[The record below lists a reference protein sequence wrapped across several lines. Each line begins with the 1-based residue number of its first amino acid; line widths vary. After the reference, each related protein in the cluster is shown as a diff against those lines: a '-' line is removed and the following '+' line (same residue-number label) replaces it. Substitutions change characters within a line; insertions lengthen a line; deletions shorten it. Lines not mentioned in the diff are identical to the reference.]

1 VNTFLIILLI
11 VYAMQKEVVRYH
23 PNAYL
28 EHKRN
33 VTQGLQARTKI
44 LEVIDEITNIEGRAA
59 GRKLTI
65 KAVSKSAALSYAS
78 SLHHL
83 RLLEQEQIVIREGKR
98 PYRWKVTGK
107 GQTTLAEIGLDL
119 EKANTKKEERNIPNE
134 LTHKRGDL

>member
-1 VNTFLIILLI
+1 MNTFLIIPLI

-44 LEVIDEITNIEGRAA
+44 LEVIDEILNKERAA

-107 GQTTLAEIGLDL
+107 GQTTLADVGLDL

-134 LTHKRGDL
+134 LTHKRGNL

>member
-1 VNTFLIILLI
+1 
-11 VYAMQKEVVRYH
+11 MQKEVIRYH

-44 LEVIDEITNIEGRAA
+44 LEVIDEIMNKEGRAA

-83 RLLEQEQIVIREGKR
+83 RLLEQEKIVKREGKR

-107 GQTTLAEIGLDL
+107 GQTTLAEIGLDS
-119 EKANTKKEERNIPNE
+119 EKDNTKKEERNIPNG
-134 LTHKRGDL
+134 LTHKRGDF

>member
-1 VNTFLIILLI
+1 VNTFLIISLI
-11 VYAMQKEVVRYH
+11 VYAMQKEVIRYH

-44 LEVIDEITNIEGRAA
+44 LEVIDEILNKERAA

-83 RLLEQEQIVIREGKR
+83 RLLEQEKIVIREGKR

-119 EKANTKKEERNIPNE
+119 EKANTKKEERNTPNE

>member
-1 VNTFLIILLI
+1 VNTFLIIPFI
-11 VYAMQKEVVRYH
+11 VYAMQKEVIRYH

-44 LEVIDEITNIEGRAA
+44 LEVIDEILNKERAA

-83 RLLEQEQIVIREGKR
+83 RLLEQEKIVIREGKR

-107 GQTTLAEIGLDL
+107 GQTTLAEVGLDL

>member
-1 VNTFLIILLI
+1 MNTFLIIPLI

-44 LEVIDEITNIEGRAA
+44 LEVIDEILNKERAA

-83 RLLEQEQIVIREGKR
+83 RLLEQEQIVMREGKR

-107 GQTTLAEIGLDL
+107 GQTTLAELGLDL
-119 EKANTKKEERNIPNE
+119 EKANTTR
-134 LTHKRGDL
+134 THAQTSRFLNFSNP